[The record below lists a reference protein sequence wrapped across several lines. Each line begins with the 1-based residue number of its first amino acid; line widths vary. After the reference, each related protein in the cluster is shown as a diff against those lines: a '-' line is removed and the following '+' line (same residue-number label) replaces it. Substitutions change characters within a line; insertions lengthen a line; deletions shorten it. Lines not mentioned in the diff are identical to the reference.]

1 MAASTSSGFH
11 TYSSWGRTRRPKNIT
26 GSDGT
31 AVVDCADL
39 AAAAAGTGVYITQNQ
54 RYLHLS
60 AAADGSVSHIWA
72 YSYASNA
79 WAELLIGGAIVT
91 LASSKYKIIEIDGI
105 DKVALD
111 IDGSV
116 FAACTTF

>member
-60 AAADGSVSHIWA
+60 AAADGSVDHIWA

-79 WAELLIGGAIVT
+79 WAELLIGGSTVT